1 MQKPVH
7 RKPTP
12 AEMKPLSSLFSKHSD
27 DYKKDSAAAQAML
40 QTGTAPV
47 AATLNKPELAA
58 WTHIARV
65 LLNLHETVTRS

>member
-1 MQKPVH
+1 MKTLSTLFAKHLADYQKDPDA
-7 RKPTP
+7 
-12 AEMKPLSSLFSKHSD
+12 AEAL
-27 DYKKDSAAAQAML
+27 L